1 MPKVLD
7 ILGSKFGYKINSK
20 GYKVLPS
27 CIRVI
32 QGDGVSLESLD
43 PILNSIKTAG
53 WSAENVSFGSGGA
66 LLQRL
71 NRDTQKCAFKS
82 SFAIVN
88 GHKIQVSKHPITDPQ
103 KNSKKG
109 RLTLE
114 KCPITGILMTVEE
127 GCGSPYN
134 DLLIPVYE
142 NGVLLK
148 DYTLD
153 EIRERIEKYPLED

>member
-1 MPKVLD
+1 M
-7 ILGSKFGYKINSK
+7 
-20 GYKVLPS
+20 
-27 CIRVI
+27 
-32 QGDGVSLESLD
+32 
-43 PILNSIKTAG
+43 NSIKTAG

-82 SFAIVN
+82 I
-88 GHKIQVSKHPITDPQ
+88 SKHPITDPQ